1 MRRLETE
8 LNASQKFG
16 QLHAHVWRLERHA
29 YEMYR
34 QIMKLLH
41 FQL

>member
-16 QLHAHVWRLERHA
+16 QLHARMYGDWRDMH
-29 YEMYR
+29 
-34 QIMKLLH
+34 MKCTDR
-41 FQL
+41 